1 VDPALRLKAD
11 SAFSQARRRVFFQR
25 VLGFFTGHEPDSLL
39 SLQDVRQKLRIR
51 GQHYA
56 GIETIPIDKI
66 VGSVGRYHEF
76 NRAFLPTQD
85 FVRERW
91 KRVYEAA
98 HGAGLPAI
106 DVYKV
111 GDTYF
116 VHDGHHRV
124 SVLKELGAD
133 TVEAT
138 VTELDTQVPL
148 SPDVAEEDLDLKE
161 EYAAFLEETGL
172 GQQRPEQ
179 RIEFTLPG
187 QYQKLYEHIA
197 VHRHFLGLNEQRE
210 ITQGESVARWYDEV
224 YSPVVEVIREE
235 EILDHFPA
243 RTEAD
248 LYLWI
253 IEHRHYLN
261 ERYGQDMPLEQAAA
275 EFSREFSTGEGKKQL
290 EAEVKRTEGAGTKRA
305 GGSEKKQSKG
315 PKVVAIFGSGS
326 APAEH
331 WVLAQAE
338 RLGQLLAE
346 ADFTVMCGG
355 YGGTM
360 EAACRGAKLA
370 GGQAIGVTMELFTPP
385 LQPNEWLT
393 KEKRVKDF
401 FPRLK
406 RLTSADAFVV
416 LRGGTGTL
424 TESMLVWSL
433 LQTGQ
438 ISSRPFIFV
447 GESWR
452 RLFDGLRAETFMTG
466 HDFALASVVDNEG
479 EALAILKE
487 ALGPT
492 P

>member
-1 VDPALRLKAD
+1 MTVDPALRQKAD
-11 SAFSQARRRVFFQR
+11 VVFSQARRRVSFQR
-25 VLGFFTGHEPDSLL
+25 ILGFFTGHQPDNLL
-39 SLQDVRQKLRIR
+39 SLEDVRKRLRIH

-66 VGSVGRYHEF
+66 VSSVGRYREF

-85 FVRERW
+85 HVRERW
-91 KRVYEAA
+91 KGVYQAA
-98 HGAGLPAI
+98 HGAGFPAI
-106 DVYKV
+106 DVYKI
-111 GDTYF
+111 GDAYF
-116 VHDGHHRV
+116 VRDGHHRV

-133 TVEAT
+133 SVEAT
-138 VTELDTQVPL
+138 ITELDTQVPL

-161 EYAAFLEETGL
+161 EYAAFLDDTGL

-187 QYQKLYEHIA
+187 QYLKLHEHIA
-197 VHRHFLGLNEQRE
+197 VHRHFLGLDEQRE
-210 ITQGESVARWYDEV
+210 ITEGESVTRWYDDV
-224 YSPVVEVIREE
+224 YSPVVEVIRKEG
-235 EILDHFPA
+235 ILAQFPA

-261 ERYGQDMPLEQAAA
+261 ERYGQFVPLKQAAA
-275 EFSREFSTGEGKKQL
+275 DFSREYGMGEGKKQL
-290 EAEVKRTEGAGTKRA
+290 EAETQRMPKKRDK
-305 GGSEKKQSKG
+305 GSQTVS
-315 PKVVAIFGSGS
+315 VFGSGS

-346 ADFTVMCGG
+346 AGFSVICGG

-360 EAACRGAKLA
+360 EAVCRGANLA
-370 GGQAIGVTMELFTPP
+370 GGRAMGITMDLFTPP

-393 KEKRVKDF
+393 KEKRVKNF

-406 RLTSADAFVV
+406 HLTNADAFVV
-416 LRGGTGTL
+416 LRGGIGTL
-424 TESMLVWSL
+424 TETTLVWSL

-447 GESWR
+447 GEGWHH
-452 RLFDGLRAETFMTG
+452 LFDSLRAETFVTDR
-466 HDFALASVVDNEG
+466 DFALATVVNSED
-479 EALAILKE
+479 EALTVLRA
-487 ALGPT
+487 ALAPA